1 MNKDFKKLE
10 KNLGYSFQKKETLVK
25 ALTHVSKS
33 KENNEVFEFLGDSVL
48 NLSLIH
54 I

>member
-10 KNLGYSFQKKETLVK
+10 KNLGYSFQKKEALVK

-33 KENNEVFEFLGDSVL
+33 KENNEVFEFQYK
-48 NLSLIH
+48 NLRQWKNY
-54 I
+54 